1 MQEKFHVTLPDTVV
15 DPRAMVVH
23 FKNAETTLTAVMSSH
38 RLPRL
43 FAQALLTI
51 LHLHVLALKRRSHAL
66 GDATRVCKSCT
77 DVADIGHQTEAV
89 ESEAPE

>member
-1 MQEKFHVTLPDTVV
+1 MQEKFHVTVPDTVV

-23 FKNAETTLTAVMSSH
+23 FKNAETTLAAVVGSH

-43 FAQALLTI
+43 FAQALLTVF
-51 LHLHVLALKRRSHAL
+51 HFHMLALKRRSHTL
-66 GDATRVCKSCT
+66 GDATRIGKSCT